1 VTALRAGERLVVA
14 GAGVAAVRTVQQ
26 LRRQGHAGPITMLAA
41 ERRAPYDRPPL
52 SKAVLHGTRDDTSL
66 RFDATALDVDLRL
79 GQRAHGLDVAR
90 RVIRTDD
97 QEIPFDRLVIATGA
111 EPVLLPGDGPQVTL
125 RTLDDALAL
134 RDQLRPAARV
144 VIVGASWIG
153 AEVATAALAR
163 GCRVTCLETG
173 DAPLAQA
180 LGAGIGVGLLPWWQ
194 DVDLRLGVTVAA
206 VRPGRVELADGS
218 AVTSDVVVTGVGVR
232 PAADWLAGSGID
244 LDRGILVDEHLRASV
259 PGVVALG
266 DVAARW
272 SPRSRARLRIEHWT
286 DAGSAGLAAAGTLL
300 AQAPDAAPVHDPVPY
315 FWSDQFGHRL
325 QFVGHRDPA
334 DRPIERGPGG
344 APGRTVTWVDLA
356 GRITAVL
363 TIDRP
368 AESAAAQQ
376 IVAAGRI
383 IDDDLLACAAQGD
396 PWDV

>member
-1 VTALRAGERLVVA
+1 
-14 GAGVAAVRTVQQ
+14 VQQ
-26 LRRQGHAGPITMLAA
+26 LRRQGHPGPITMLAA

-52 SKAVLHGTRDDTSL
+52 SKAVLRGTRDDTSL

-79 GQRAHGLDVAR
+79 GHRAHGLDVAR

-173 DAPLAQA
+173 AAPLAQA
-180 LGAGIGVGLLPWWQ
+180 LGTGIGVGLLPWWQ

-206 VRPGRVELADGS
+206 VRHGRVELADGS

-259 PGVVALG
+259 PGIVALG

-286 DAGSAGLAAAGTLL
+286 DAGSAGLTAAGTLL

-334 DRPIERGPGG
+334 DRAIERGPGG
-344 APGRTVTWVDLA
+344 APGRTVTWVDPA

-376 IVAAGRI
+376 LVAAGRV
-383 IDDDLLACAAQGD
+383 IDDDLLACAAAQGD